1 MARDLPIPLTS
12 VDSRP
17 RHMGSSAARL
27 LLKQLAGEEVES
39 LEIEPI
45 LRPRMSSDLFLDAE
59 QQHGAGCTAP

>member
-1 MARDLPIPLTS
+1 
-12 VDSRP
+12 
-17 RHMGSSAARL
+17 MGSSAARL